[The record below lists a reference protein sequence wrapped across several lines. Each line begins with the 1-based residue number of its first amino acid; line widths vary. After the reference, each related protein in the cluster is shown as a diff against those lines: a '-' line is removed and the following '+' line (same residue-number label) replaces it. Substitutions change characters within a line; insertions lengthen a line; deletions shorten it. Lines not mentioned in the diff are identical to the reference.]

1 MLFGRTR
8 KYTIYI
14 GLDVQD
20 GEVQF
25 TTEEILLRVKEK
37 LIQYSMPFSINVV
50 DGGYLYK
57 NKDFVCEKGVVI
69 TLLGASKKYVEKLA
83 KIFCN
88 DFKQECVLVTTEIVK
103 IKEIIC

>member
-8 KYTIYI
+8 KFTIYI

-20 GEVQF
+20 SKIQF
-25 TTEEILLRVKEK
+25 ATEEILFRVKEK
-37 LIQYSMPFSINVV
+37 LIEFNMPFSINVV

-57 NKDFVCEKGVVI
+57 NKDFVCEKGVVV
-69 TLLGASKKYVEKLA
+69 TLLGASKKYVERLA
-83 KIFCN
+83 RIFCA

-103 IKEIIC
+103 IKEFIC